1 MKKGRRPKK
10 GLKKAVTTA
19 LSQKLVWIPSIGK
32 EVPQEEAEKLV
43 KPKKTKIKKK

>member
-19 LSQKLVWIPSIGK
+19 LSQRLVWIPSIGK
-32 EVPQEEAEKLV
+32 VLPKEEADKLLT
-43 KPKKTKIKKK
+43 KKSKIRKK